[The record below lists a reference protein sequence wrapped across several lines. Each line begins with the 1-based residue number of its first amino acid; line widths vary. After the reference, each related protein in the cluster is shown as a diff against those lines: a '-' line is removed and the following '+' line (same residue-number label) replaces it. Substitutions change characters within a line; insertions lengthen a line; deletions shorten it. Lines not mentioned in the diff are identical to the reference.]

1 MTKKYNLLL
10 TTILLMLL
18 AGAGYSARAYA
29 RETLTSATAENSQF
43 MRALQ
48 HIDALA
54 APEEDA
60 EVVFSYEADAVVF
73 VTGETEDGWYIVSYQ
88 GKTGYIPKSLQD
100 AETASDEDSGEAE
113 VEAEDGAEKE
123 QAQEQ
128 GVGAALAVE
137 TIDVDALN
145 AEFEE
150 QGAESEIVVEMVEK
164 YRSDTRRSRIWGVL
178 IAALII
184 AIFAVG
190 IISTVRAEKAEKAHK
205 KEAPDGAQEPPLDGG
220 ETRNAAIPEA
230 VKDMEIIDLDEDSS
244 AP

>member
-54 APEEDA
+54 SPEEDA
-60 EVVFSYEADAVVF
+60 EVVFSYEADAVAF

-88 GKTGYIPKSLQD
+88 GKTGYIPKSLQNV
-100 AETASDEDSGEAE
+100 ETAPDEDSGEAAAD
-113 VEAEDGAEKE
+113 VADGAEKE
-123 QAQEQ
+123 Q
-128 GVGAALAVE
+128 GGGAALAVE
-137 TIDVDALN
+137 PIDVDALN

-164 YRSDTRRSRIWGVL
+164 YRADTRRSRIWGVL

-205 KEAPDGAQEPPLDGG
+205 KEAPDEAQEPPLDGG
-220 ETRNAAIPEA
+220 ETRNAAIPAA
-230 VKDMEIIDLDEDSS
+230 VKDMEIIDLDEDST

>member
-1 MTKKYNLLL
+1 MKTKYNLLL

-54 APEEDA
+54 SPEEDA

-100 AETASDEDSGEAE
+100 AEAAPDEDGGEA
-113 VEAEDGAEKE
+113 AADMADGAEKE
-123 QAQEQ
+123 Q
-128 GVGAALAVE
+128 GGGAALAVE
-137 TIDVDALN
+137 PIDVDALN

-164 YRSDTRRSRIWGVL
+164 YRADTRRSRIWGVL

-205 KEAPDGAQEPPLDGG
+205 KEAPDGAQEPPLDGE

-230 VKDMEIIDLDEDSS
+230 VKDMEIIDLDEDST